1 MKRHKSV
8 FFTKNSKS
16 ILLSLIATLVLCCVL
31 VCSFAGCSSS
41 GGDTTDTTAAYEVDE
56 ETYVF
61 GAGYSI
67 GSINLEGM
75 LYKDAKAQAEEE
87 CLTMIKD
94 FTLTVK
100 AGDKAYEF
108 DKSSFSW
115 DTNVEASLKKAA
127 YHCDMVKA
135 GKEEAKDMHYD
146 LTFKVNETSVTEAAA
161 AIAKEVDIEPV
172 DANISVS
179 GTEISFT
186 DEKNGLL
193 VDQDKLKGDM
203 TAEIDKLSKGEKKE
217 ATVTA
222 EIKEVAPKVT
232 SDDLDNDVKLL
243 STATSYS
250 TNTADGDHN
259 MALALSACNGSVI
272 KPGEIWSFNAC
283 TGDSNL
289 TSNGY
294 RGATVIVNG
303 EFVQGVGGGIC
314 QASTVI
320 YQAALKANL
329 GVYERYCHYYKSS
342 YADVGLDATIDYPSL
357 DLKLQNNTEHPVY
370 LQCYMDGATLY
381 ASFYGWQDPSF
392 DEIKL
397 SSWIYEENYAANYY
411 RAAAQR
417 TFYKD
422 GKELYSEDLPNSEYG
437 YYSTKPAKPT
447 KPTKPTEATKPA
459 TTPEVPTDAPITTPP
474 EPSEYPTTPVTP
486 TTPDPTIIDS
496 GTNAS

>member
-16 ILLSLIATLVLCCVL
+16 ILLSLIAALVLCCVL

-186 DEKNGLL
+186 DEKIGIL
-193 VDQDKLKGDM
+193 VDQDKL
-203 TAEIDKLSKGEKKE
+203 
-217 ATVTA
+217 
-222 EIKEVAPKVT
+222 
-232 SDDLDNDVKLL
+232 
-243 STATSYS
+243 
-250 TNTADGDHN
+250 
-259 MALALSACNGSVI
+259 
-272 KPGEIWSFNAC
+272 
-283 TGDSNL
+283 
-289 TSNGY
+289 
-294 RGATVIVNG
+294 
-303 EFVQGVGGGIC
+303 
-314 QASTVI
+314 
-320 YQAALKANL
+320 
-329 GVYERYCHYYKSS
+329 
-342 YADVGLDATIDYPSL
+342 
-357 DLKLQNNTEHPVY
+357 
-370 LQCYMDGATLY
+370 
-381 ASFYGWQDPSF
+381 
-392 DEIKL
+392 
-397 SSWIYEENYAANYY
+397 
-411 RAAAQR
+411 
-417 TFYKD
+417 
-422 GKELYSEDLPNSEYG
+422 
-437 YYSTKPAKPT
+437 
-447 KPTKPTEATKPA
+447 
-459 TTPEVPTDAPITTPP
+459 
-474 EPSEYPTTPVTP
+474 
-486 TTPDPTIIDS
+486 
-496 GTNAS
+496 